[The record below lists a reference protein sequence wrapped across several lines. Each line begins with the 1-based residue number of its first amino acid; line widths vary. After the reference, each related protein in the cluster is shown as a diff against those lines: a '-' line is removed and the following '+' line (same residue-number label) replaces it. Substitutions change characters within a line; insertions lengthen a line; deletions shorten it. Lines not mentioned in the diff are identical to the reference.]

1 MALSIDLK
9 GKTVLIT
16 GGISGI
22 GLGTSILFAQAGA
35 RVIVCAEQSADA
47 LQVQYYREQMSVY
60 TDHVLYYQVDLT
72 KVSEIQMFADELVKH
87 CGKLD
92 VVVSNAGM
100 NVFDTVE
107 NCDQEKWD
115 LNQHLNLESHWHV
128 GKKNEAI
135 TRSS

>member
-72 KVSEIQMFADELVKH
+72 KV
-87 CGKLD
+87 
-92 VVVSNAGM
+92 
-100 NVFDTVE
+100 
-107 NCDQEKWD
+107 
-115 LNQHLNLESHWHV
+115 
-128 GKKNEAI
+128 
-135 TRSS
+135 

>member
-47 LQVQYYREQMSVY
+47 LQG
-60 TDHVLYYQVDLT
+60 
-72 KVSEIQMFADELVKH
+72 KIEIQE
-87 CGKLD
+87 
-92 VVVSNAGM
+92 
-100 NVFDTVE
+100 
-107 NCDQEKWD
+107 
-115 LNQHLNLESHWHV
+115 
-128 GKKNEAI
+128 
-135 TRSS
+135 